1 MSKENRQ
8 RFGLLGRNIDYSFS
22 RVYFTEKFER
32 ENLTHCH
39 YGNFDLPNLDDF
51 KNVLKT
57 PHLKGMNVTIPY
69 KQEVIPFLDEL
80 DEVAAE
86 IGAVNTIVFHANG
99 KTKGY
104 NTDYI
109 GFQKSIAPLLSNNV
123 TAALILGTGG
133 ASKAVIYALNNL
145 GINTQY
151 VSRNRSNNAIS
162 YEDIT
167 EEIMQSHQLIVNCSP
182 LGTFPDIDAKPNID
196 YSLLTANH
204 VLYDLIYNPTETA
217 FMKAGLKRGAKVSNG
232 ENMLVGQAEAA
243 WKLWKS

>member
-1 MSKENRQ
+1 MSEKNRH
-8 RFGLLGRNIDYSFS
+8 RFGLLGRNISYSFS
-22 RVYFTEKFER
+22 RAYFTEKFKT
-32 ENLTHCH
+32 ENLALCS
-39 YGNFDLPNLDDF
+39 YENFDLPNL
-51 KNVLKT
+51 KNFDRVLKT
-57 PHLKGMNVTIPY
+57 PNLRGMNVTIPY
-69 KQEVIPFLDEL
+69 KEEVMPFLDEL
-80 DEVAAE
+80 DETAAK
-86 IGAVNTIVFHANG
+86 IGAVNTIVFREDG
-99 KTKGY
+99 STKGY

-133 ASKAVIYALNNL
+133 ASKAIIYALNNL

-151 VSRNRSNNAIS
+151 VSRNRSDNAIS

-243 WKLWKS
+243 WKLWNS

>member
-86 IGAVNTIVFHANG
+86 IGAVNTIVFRANG

>member
-1 MSKENRQ
+1 MSEENKQ

-57 PHLKGMNVTIPY
+57 PHLRGMNVTIPY
-69 KQEVIPFLDEL
+69 KQDVMPFLDEL

-86 IGAVNTIVFHANG
+86 IGAVNTIVFQPNG
-99 KTKGY
+99 ITKGY

-109 GFQKSIAPLLSNNV
+109 GFKESVAPLLSSAV
-123 TAALILGTGG
+123 KAALILGTGG
-133 ASKAVIYALNNL
+133 ASKAIVYALNHM
-145 GINTQY
+145 GIRTQY
-151 VSRNRSNNAIS
+151 VSRNRSDKAIS

-167 EEIMQSHQLIVNCSP
+167 EEVMQSHQLIVNCSP
-182 LGTFPDIDAKPNID
+182 VGTFPDIDAKPNID

-217 FMKAGLKRGAKVSNG
+217 FMKVGLSRGAKVSNG
-232 ENMLVGQAEAA
+232 NNMLIGQAEAA
-243 WKLWKS
+243 WKLWNS